1 MNNSYKCCMVTPGQ
15 TSSAGF
21 SDRENR
27 CVTVVP
33 PQEEGYMMADGYRFS
48 DGYSMDYEQLKNYA
62 PMQSTFQ
69 CDPTLYGGSGHYTR
83 GEMPEVYHQQHF
95 YNATYPEHYGNFQG
109 CQEVMGTEVLPQVC
123 YSFTAYILI
132 RCRLRG
138 CLSRP
143 NFLRQMTPSSASH
156 STLHALSFVVGNR
169 ETPQTSGVMPS
180 LMTRLTFA
188 RSLPV
193 ALVKCRPIA

>member
-1 MNNSYKCCMVTPGQ
+1 MDYQMNNSYKCCMVTPGQ

-62 PMQSTFQ
+62 PMQTTFQ
-69 CDPTLYGGSGHYTR
+69 CDPTLYDGSGHYIR
-83 GEMPEVYHQQHF
+83 GEMPEMYHQQHF

-109 CQEVMGTEVLPQVC
+109 CQEVMGTEVLPQV
-123 YSFTAYILI
+123 SNQGMPFTTEFFASNDAFKRIPLYP
-132 RCRLRG
+132 
-138 CLSRP
+138 SRAVFRRRKQGDAT
-143 NFLRQMTPSSASH
+143 NEWSNAFLNDETDLCEVTPCC
-156 STLHALSFVVGNR
+156 TG
-169 ETPQTSGVMPS
+169 
-180 LMTRLTFA
+180 
-188 RSLPV
+188 
-193 ALVKCRPIA
+193 